1 MLPLNN
7 SRISLLF
14 FAFLGVAVCLIL
26 MAGCA
31 SAPPSDI
38 PWNAPQS
45 WEGTTVLP
53 GMEGR

>member
-1 MLPLNN
+1 M
-7 SRISLLF
+7 ICMVF
-14 FAFLGVAVCLIL
+14 
-26 MAGCA
+26 MTGCA

-53 GMEGR
+53 GLEGR